1 VAAESPAALQRA
13 GPAGAEVAGAADD
26 GGADVVG
33 GADVA
38 LGLAEPV
45 PGAVVVVSACD
56 WLEPQAAS
64 VRTAAAAAV
73 DMAIPWKIL

>member
-1 VAAESPAALQRA
+1 MAAESPAALQRA

-33 GADVA
+33 GAGVA

-45 PGAVVVVSACD
+45 PDAVVVVSACG
-56 WLEPQAAS
+56 WLGPQAAS
-64 VRTAAAAAV
+64 VSAAAAAAV